1 MKGLFVDKLGVMF
14 ESKGTTLELNGC
26 NIEAYPSNHIDA
38 FRSLTN
44 PKFILLDEYDFHRKN
59 EQDDVRRVA
68 ERYIAKS
75 DPFID
80 MMSTLNAPGGLF
92 ERIGKEPF
100 DTCIYKKI
108 FLDYTYGVSKIYT
121 KGEIDKARVSPSFE
135 REYCLKYQG
144 LISTFR
150 GSQNCGESANGY
162 RLNDRVGTKNLLN
175 HLKG

>member
-1 MKGLFVDKLGVMF
+1 
-14 ESKGTTLELNGC
+14 
-26 NIEAYPSNHIDA
+26 
-38 FRSLTN
+38 
-44 PKFILLDEYDFHRKN
+44 
-59 EQDDVRRVA
+59 
-68 ERYIAKS
+68 
-75 DPFID
+75 

-121 KGEIDKARVSPSFE
+121 KEEIDKARVSPSFE
-135 REYCLKYQG
+135 REYCLKYQC
-144 LISTFR
+144 LISTFI